1 MSKHAQCTTPHGGSE
16 VVDGESQSED
26 KETEWDDCCASLLD
40 KLQKVPN
47 SVFAWPHKL
56 MQNQP
61 STCKSAS
68 CTTQRT
74 SVQQVESGSSK
85 KNHWLYLPRPC
96 SVMPVEKSSLSRSQY
111 SGPIS
116 SQENTYLEAKERFKT
131 KEKCEQCWG
140 ISQWERA
147 HSCRTLRWL
156 TPGNASGSSS
166 ERWKGRIPHYCN
178 SPRRHRAR
186 KIILHNWDFLTWL
199 TLSRLY
205 TMWQNLQ
212 HLQPVL

>member
-40 KLQKVPN
+40 KLQKVPS

-56 MQNQP
+56 KQNQP

-74 SVQQVESGSSK
+74 SVQQAESGSSK

-140 ISQWERA
+140 TSQWERA
-147 HSCRTLRWL
+147 HSCRTLPCTYL
-156 TPGNASGSSS
+156 KCTVSNFL
-166 ERWKGRIPHYCN
+166 
-178 SPRRHRAR
+178 RAGILLR
-186 KIILHNWDFLTWL
+186 KIELFQDVYRRVDFIWMEETQWIK
-199 TLSRLY
+199 SEVSGRKVSAIFDV
-205 TMWQNLQ
+205 MKR
-212 HLQPVL
+212 H